1 MKKKTKVSNGAT
13 MFFAIPLLTNV
24 LPAYRCGVPL
34 VCRLKLLE
42 EADIVFGEHP
52 KVFHPIF

>member
-1 MKKKTKVSNGAT
+1 MVQRC
-13 MFFAIPLLTNV
+13 FFAIPLLTNV